1 MLSSNRDP
9 VGAALRCLLGSSLT
23 GSQAT
28 RLSVSSPIPPTRLS
42 SYRYAA
48 ELVCAIID
56 KTSASNI
63 GAFPIKEMV
72 SHYIYKSIRDTLI
85 ISIL

>member
-9 VGAALRCLLGSSLT
+9 VGAALRCLLGSLT

-63 GAFPIKEMV
+63 DAFPIKEMV